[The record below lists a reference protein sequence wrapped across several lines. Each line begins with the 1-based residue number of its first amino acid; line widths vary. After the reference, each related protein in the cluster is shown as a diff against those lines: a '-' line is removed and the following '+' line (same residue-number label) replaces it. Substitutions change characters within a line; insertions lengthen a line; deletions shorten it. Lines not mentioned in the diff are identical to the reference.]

1 MIWNG
6 RANPRR
12 AILTVA
18 ALLIFGAPIGSFQ
31 AARAAELSGGV
42 VRIGI
47 INDQTGP
54 LSDLSGPGSIAAARM
69 AAEDFQKSVPSIKVE
84 IVAADHQ
91 NKPDIG
97 VGIVRKW
104 FDVDGVDMVA
114 DVSNSA
120 VGLAIQSLARDKNK
134 IAVYSAVAT
143 TELNGKQCSRNGL
156 AWLHDSYN
164 LVSGPIRTLVSQGYD
179 TWFFIAADYAF
190 GKNMVLESQRV
201 LAATGGKSLG
211 AVYHPIGTADYSSFD
226 SAGPGVRRQGHRL
239 RQCRRAAGDLD
250 ETMERV
256 RHEYGQSKACCRAD
270 VHHRCSCHG
279 PRNAKGLTTLTA
291 WYWALNDE
299 TRAFAQRFYK
309 LRGAMPTAP
318 QAAVY
323 SGVGHYLKAVAEV
336 GTDATDPVLEKM
348 RSMPVDDFYARGA
361 KIREDGKL
369 VHDFY
374 LVQVKDPSDVKAPW
388 EYYNVL
394 ERVPGGDIYSAL
406 ADSECPLIK
415 RAR

>member
-6 RANPRR
+6 RANSRR
-12 AILTVA
+12 AIFKA
-18 ALLIFGAPIGSFQ
+18 ATLLISGALIGSFPV
-31 AARAAELSGGV
+31 ARAAELSGGV

-69 AAEDFQKSVPSIKVE
+69 AAEDFQKLVPSIKVE

-211 AVYHPIGTADYSSFD
+211 AVYHPIGNADYSSFILQAQA
-226 SAGPGVRRQGHRL
+226 SGAKAIAFANAGEQLVTLMKQWNEFGMNTGKQKPVAEL
-239 RQCRRAAGDLD
+239 MFI
-250 ETMERV
+250 T
-256 RHEYGQSKACCRAD
+256 D
-270 VHHRCSCHG
+270 VHAMG
-279 PRNAKGLTTLTA
+279 PKIAKGLTTLTA

-299 TRAFAQRFYK
+299 TRAFGQRFFK
-309 LRGAMPTAP
+309 LRGVMPTAP

-323 SGVGHYLKAVAEV
+323 SGVSHYLKAVAEL

-361 KIREDGKL
+361 KVREDGKL

-374 LVQVKDPSDVKAPW
+374 LVQVKDPSEVKAPW

-394 ERVPGGDIYSAL
+394 EKIPSGEVYSPL
-406 ADSECPLIK
+406 ANSECPLVK
-415 RAR
+415 RVN

>member
-6 RANPRR
+6 RANPGR
-12 AILTVA
+12 AILEVA
-18 ALLIFGAPIGSFQ
+18 TLLIFGALIGHFP

-120 VGLAIQSLARDKNK
+120 VGLAIQSLARDKNR

-164 LVSGPIRTLVSQGYD
+164 LVSGPIRTLVAQGYD

-211 AVYHPIGTADYSSFD
+211 A
-226 SAGPGVRRQGHRL
+226 
-239 RQCRRAAGDLD
+239 
-250 ETMERV
+250 
-256 RHEYGQSKACCRAD
+256 
-270 VHHRCSCHG
+270 
-279 PRNAKGLTTLTA
+279 
-291 WYWALNDE
+291 
-299 TRAFAQRFYK
+299 
-309 LRGAMPTAP
+309 MPTRRSPRHATSTL
-318 QAAVY
+318 AAR
-323 SGVGHYLKAVAEV
+323 SRPAR
-336 GTDATDPVLEKM
+336 VLET
-348 RSMPVDDFYARGA
+348 
-361 KIREDGKL
+361 
-369 VHDFY
+369 
-374 LVQVKDPSDVKAPW
+374 
-388 EYYNVL
+388 
-394 ERVPGGDIYSAL
+394 SA
-406 ADSECPLIK
+406 
-415 RAR
+415 

>member
-6 RANPRR
+6 RDPRR
-12 AILTVA
+12 AILKVA
-18 ALLIFGAPIGSFQ
+18 SLLIFGAPIGSFP
-31 AARAAELSGGV
+31 AARAAEPSGGV

-164 LVSGPIRTLVSQGYD
+164 LVSGPIRALVSQGYD

-190 GKNMVLESQRV
+190 GKNMVLELQRA

-211 AVYHPIGTADYSSFD
+211 AVYHPIGTADYSSFILQAQA
-226 SAGPGVRRQGHRL
+226 SGAKAIAFANAGEQLVTLMKQWNEFGMNMGSQKPPR
-239 RQCRRAAGDLD
+239 
-250 ETMERV
+250 
-256 RHEYGQSKACCRAD
+256 RAD

-279 PRNAKGLTTLTA
+279 PKNCQGPDDPHGVVLGAERRDQGLRAALLQASRRNAHGTASGGLFGCRSLSESRCRG
-291 WYWALNDE
+291 WYGCNGSGAGKN
-299 TRAFAQRFYK
+299 AF
-309 LRGAMPTAP
+309 
-318 QAAVY
+318 
-323 SGVGHYLKAVAEV
+323 
-336 GTDATDPVLEKM
+336 DA
-348 RSMPVDDFYARGA
+348 R
-361 KIREDGKL
+361 
-369 VHDFY
+369 
-374 LVQVKDPSDVKAPW
+374 
-388 EYYNVL
+388 
-394 ERVPGGDIYSAL
+394 
-406 ADSECPLIK
+406 
-415 RAR
+415 